1 MLYRKLYGEKIKYN
15 GKEIYLDKEKF
26 PIDFC
31 PACKH
36 FEDDVLPFCTKKAC
50 TNSLKVK
57 LNGSEIEITC
67 PKQIE
72 YILSK
77 ANDDSK

>member
-1 MLYRKLYGEKIKYN
+1 MLYGKLYGKKIKYN
-15 GKEIYLDKEKF
+15 GKEIHLEYL
-26 PIDFC
+26 PLDFC
-31 PACKH
+31 PACNY

-50 TNSLKVK
+50 TDSLKVK
-57 LNGSEIEITC
+57 LNGSEIEVTC

-77 ANDDSK
+77 LGDDSN

>member
-1 MLYRKLYGEKIKYN
+1 MLYGKLYGKKIKYN
-15 GKEIYLDKEKF
+15 GKEIYLSQL
-26 PIDFC
+26 PLDFC
-31 PACKH
+31 SAYNY
-36 FEDDVLPFCTKKAC
+36 FEDDVLPFCTKKAW
-50 TNSLKVK
+50 TDSLKVK
-57 LNGSEIEITC
+57 LNGEEIKVTC

>member
-1 MLYRKLYGEKIKYN
+1 MLYRKLYCEKIEYN
-15 GKEIYLDKEKF
+15 GKEIYLSQL
-26 PIDFC
+26 PPDFC
-31 PACKH
+31 PACSY
-36 FEDDVLPFCTKKAC
+36 FEDDVLPFCTKKVC

-77 ANDDSK
+77 FNENILK